1 VGRGNRQL
9 RCTLFRLVHPG
20 LGRERGLRHA
30 PGTRRCGTDPRLHY
44 GQRPRHGRDQYGA
57 TRRATL
63 TCDTNARTSVWRPA
77 HQHPPGAWPSP
88 RPSPTAGTGA
98 AGGRLAAATP
108 ASRSFVLASLRALHL
123 DPRAPDACSFSPRR
137 RTPLVRRA
145 LQAMPQRSADALDK
159 PFHISAVR
167 THAPL
172 ARTRKTASEGDVTC
186 LVDERHCGLAAVPPT
201 RPPGAH
207 HPDGT
212 LAVGDS
218 PRRTGPEPQPVSPPA
233 EPAFRPVTPLQ
244 GRRFCADPTS
254 SCASTTPCVSY
265 GSPL

>member
-63 TCDTNARTSVWRPA
+63 SCDTNARTSVWRPA

-108 ASRSFVLASLRALHL
+108 ASRSFVLASLRALRL

-159 PFHISAVR
+159 PFHISAGSEPYVR
-167 THAPL
+167 
-172 ARTRKTASEGDVTC
+172 S
-186 LVDERHCGLAAVPPT
+186 
-201 RPPGAH
+201 PGF
-207 HPDGT
+207 T
-212 LAVGDS
+212 LGEVLGVEFPSPSLGAIPVGW
-218 PRRTGPEPQPVSPPA
+218 REN
-233 EPAFRPVTPLQ
+233 
-244 GRRFCADPTS
+244 
-254 SCASTTPCVSY
+254 
-265 GSPL
+265 